1 MPDARTDKKTRTRQA
16 IMRSADRLLRTH
28 GVDGTSVADVMKGA
42 GLTVGGFYAH
52 FPSKEALIAE
62 ALGETM
68 TAMRGQLTEGLPGKG
83 DSERLGTALTRYLSA
98 AHRDHPEHGCPLP
111 ATTGDLAEEDGSLRQ
126 ALAQELERHLEAL
139 ADPDH
144 REQALGALA
153 LMVGGLSLARATAG
167 TDLSDEILQAARA
180 LGLAALDGSG
190 DTT

>member
-1 MPDARTDKKTRTRQA
+1 MPDARTDKKARTRQA

-68 TAMRGQLTEGLPGKG
+68 TDMRGQLTDGLPENGDGK
-83 DSERLGTALTRYLSA
+83 RLGAALTKYLSTI
-98 AHRDHPEHGCPLP
+98 HRDHPELGCPLP
-111 ATTGDLAEEDGSLRQ
+111 ATTGDLAEEDGSLRR
-126 ALAQELERHLEAL
+126 ALAQELERHMEAL
-139 ADPDH
+139 AEPDH

-167 TDLSDEILQAARA
+167 TDLSDEILQAARG
-180 LGLAALDGSG
+180 LGLAALDCPGEK
-190 DTT
+190 T

>member
-68 TAMRGQLTEGLPGKG
+68 TAMRGQLTEGLP
-83 DSERLGTALTRYLSA
+83 DDDYSERLGTALTRYLSP

-111 ATTGDLAEEDGSLRQ
+111 AAAGDLAEEDGSLRQ
-126 ALAQELERHLEAL
+126 TLAQELERHLDAL
-139 ADPDH
+139 ADPAH

-167 TDLSDEILQAARA
+167 TDLSGEILEAARQLGLTA
-180 LGLAALDGSG
+180 LGESG
-190 DTT
+190 NSA

>member
-1 MPDARTDKKTRTRQA
+1 MPDARTDKKARTRQA

-28 GVDGTSVADVMKGA
+28 GVDGTSVANVMKGA

-68 TAMRGQLTEGLPGKG
+68 GAMRGQLTEDLP
-83 DSERLGTALTRYLSA
+83 DTDHRERLGTALTRYLST

-111 ATTGDLAEEDGSLRQ
+111 ATAGDLAEEDGALRQ
-126 ALAQELERHLEAL
+126 TLAQELERHLDAL
-139 ADPDH
+139 TDPAH
-144 REQALGALA
+144 RPQALGALA

-167 TDLSDEILQAARA
+167 TDLSGEILEAAQQLGLTA
-180 LGLAALDGSG
+180 LGESG
-190 DTT
+190 NSA